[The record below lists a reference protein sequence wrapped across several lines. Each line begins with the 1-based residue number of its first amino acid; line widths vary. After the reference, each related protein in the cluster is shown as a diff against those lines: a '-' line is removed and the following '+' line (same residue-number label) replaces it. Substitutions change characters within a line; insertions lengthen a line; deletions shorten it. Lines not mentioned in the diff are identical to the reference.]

1 MTARELGERL
11 LNVKNPDAVVVLCV
25 QDACYSALEFKVDE
39 SQEEDEDCVIGNV
52 LLELDSESDVAQGLK
67 NMIDRHELMEDFR
80 EMEKE
85 VTDAMRAAFV
95 RIFSL

>member
-1 MTARELGERL
+1 
-11 LNVKNPDAVVVLCV
+11 
-25 QDACYSALEFKVDE
+25 
-39 SQEEDEDCVIGNV
+39 
-52 LLELDSESDVAQGLK
+52 
-67 NMIDRHELMEDFR
+67 MIDRHELMEDFR